1 MLNPNQTR
9 QNNSSVT
16 GPLTFDK
23 FTSFFLFA
31 ILLTKYLSYYGS
43 TSLIVNVA
51 PNEASQP
58 QLIIQAN
65 LACSNFLLYK
75 FTYWARP
82 PFYGTNGLS
91 VMVPASQVHPK
102 GPILIF
108 VFFQLRET
116 FNLFCPFFMI
126 TLYYQTN
133 TPNIES

>member
-16 GPLTFDK
+16 GPLTIDK

-31 ILLTKYLSYYGS
+31 ILLAKYRSYYGS
-43 TSLIVNVA
+43 TSLIVNKG
-51 PNEASQP
+51 PNEVSQP
-58 QLIIQAN
+58 QLIIQVN
-65 LACSNFLLYK
+65 SACWNFLLYK

-91 VMVPASQVHPK
+91 IMVPASQAHPK

-108 VFFQLRET
+108 YLFIYFFRLLIY
-116 FNLFCPFFMI
+116 FVC
-126 TLYYQTN
+126 
-133 TPNIES
+133 S

>member
-91 VMVPASQVHPK
+91 VMVPASQVHLK
-102 GPILIF
+102 VQFWSL
-108 VFFQLRET
+108 FFSLRET
-116 FNLFCPFFMI
+116 FNLFYPFMTI

-133 TPNIES
+133 TPKIEP

>member
-91 VMVPASQVHPK
+91 VMVPASQVHLK
-102 GPILIF
+102 VQFWSL
-108 VFFQLRET
+108 FFSLRET
-116 FNLFCPFFMI
+116 FNLFCPFMTI

-133 TPNIES
+133 TPKIEP